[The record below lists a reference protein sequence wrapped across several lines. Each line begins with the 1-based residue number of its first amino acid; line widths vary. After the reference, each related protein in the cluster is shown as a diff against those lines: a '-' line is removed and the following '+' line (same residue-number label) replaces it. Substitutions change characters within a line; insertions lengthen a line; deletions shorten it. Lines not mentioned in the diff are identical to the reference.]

1 MHDTT
6 MENAPNST
14 NWKKVVYIVQEEFF
28 NGTLAEESTCQTVV
42 LIPKGASGDF
52 RGIGLVKVIWK
63 AVTSLMNRRIVEA
76 IKFHYVLQGFWAGRE
91 TGTDIIEVNML
102 QHITSMR

>member
-1 MHDTT
+1 

-42 LIPKGASGDF
+42 LIPKGASSDF

-63 AVTSLMNRRIVEA
+63 AVTSLLNQRLTEA
-76 IKFHYVLQGFWAGRE
+76 IKLHEVMHGF
-91 TGTDIIEVNML
+91 
-102 QHITSMR
+102 